1 MLNICILVYGNVGL
15 IGFTEDDKK
24 FRRRQVRI
32 PEVAGVTLEFQDV
45 TMLKEKE
52 RTEFHRHEYSSSLQV
67 KFDSHVKKLKVPFE
81 HLRNPFLANE
91 SKKNILPGN

>member
-1 MLNICILVYGNVGL
+1 MLV
-15 IGFTEDDKK
+15 
-24 FRRRQVRI
+24 
-32 PEVAGVTLEFQDV
+32 
-45 TMLKEKE
+45 LKEKE

-91 SKKNILPGN
+91 SKKYISPGN